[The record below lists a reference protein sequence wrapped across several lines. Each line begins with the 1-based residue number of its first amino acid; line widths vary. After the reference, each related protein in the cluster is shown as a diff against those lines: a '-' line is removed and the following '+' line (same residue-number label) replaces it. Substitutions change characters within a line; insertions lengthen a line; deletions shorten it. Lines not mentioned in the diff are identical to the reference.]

1 MFKAIQ
7 NLSKALEQI
16 QKEND
21 SSLKTEL
28 SKLRKVDSSKAA
40 KLEQK
45 VKEMYANPER
55 ASEIQKEI
63 AELCR

>member
-7 NLSKALEQI
+7 NLHKALEQI

-21 SSLKTEL
+21 SSQKTAL

-45 VKEMYANPER
+45 FKEMYANPER